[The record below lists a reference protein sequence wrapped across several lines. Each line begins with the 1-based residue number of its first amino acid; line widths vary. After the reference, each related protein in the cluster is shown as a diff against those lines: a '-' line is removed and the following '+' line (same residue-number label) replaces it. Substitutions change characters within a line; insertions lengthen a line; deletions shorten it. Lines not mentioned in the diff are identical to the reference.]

1 MINSTLISGEDI
13 QFLKENN
20 ITKKRINKTK
30 DLDTSLFKEEKKS
43 SIDYSKSNSTEIIG
57 EDITKENNNKKQE
70 NKIIN
75 INMNENEKMVYSSMG
90 FDPILILD
98 EPPLYKNYTVNIIL
112 PGVEDVGGEEKN
124 KIPEDNQQQKIDNS
138 NAKNNKD
145 IIRLKNNN
153 PVEQIST
160 TSERKENPQEKDIN
174 VDLDIETNE
183 LISADNISIDEK
195 NELSSNESQEVN
207 EDPRRKRRRSSAS
220 S

>member
-1 MINSTLISGEDI
+1 MII
-13 QFLKENN
+13 K
-20 ITKKRINKTK
+20 
-30 DLDTSLFKEEKKS
+30 
-43 SIDYSKSNSTEIIG
+43 
-57 EDITKENNNKKQE
+57 NKK
-70 NKIIN
+70 
-75 INMNENEKMVYSSMG
+75 
-90 FDPILILD
+90 
-98 EPPLYKNYTVNIIL
+98 
-112 PGVEDVGGEEKN
+112 
-124 KIPEDNQQQKIDNS
+124 S

>member
-1 MINSTLISGEDI
+1 MY
-13 QFLKENN
+13 
-20 ITKKRINKTK
+20 KR
-30 DLDTSLFKEEKKS
+30 
-43 SIDYSKSNSTEIIG
+43 
-57 EDITKENNNKKQE
+57 
-70 NKIIN
+70 
-75 INMNENEKMVYSSMG
+75 
-90 FDPILILD
+90 
-98 EPPLYKNYTVNIIL
+98 
-112 PGVEDVGGEEKN
+112 
-124 KIPEDNQQQKIDNS
+124 QQQQIDNS

-160 TSERKENPQEKDIN
+160 TSEKKENPQEKDIN

-195 NELSSNESQEVN
+195 NELNSNESQEVN

>member
-1 MINSTLISGEDI
+1 
-13 QFLKENN
+13 
-20 ITKKRINKTK
+20 
-30 DLDTSLFKEEKKS
+30 
-43 SIDYSKSNSTEIIG
+43 
-57 EDITKENNNKKQE
+57 
-70 NKIIN
+70 
-75 INMNENEKMVYSSMG
+75 MG

-98 EPPLYKNYTVNIIL
+98 EPPLHKNYTVNIIV
-112 PGVEDVGGEEKN
+112 PGVEDVGKEKN

>member
-1 MINSTLISGEDI
+1 
-13 QFLKENN
+13 
-20 ITKKRINKTK
+20 
-30 DLDTSLFKEEKKS
+30 
-43 SIDYSKSNSTEIIG
+43 
-57 EDITKENNNKKQE
+57 
-70 NKIIN
+70 
-75 INMNENEKMVYSSMG
+75 MNENEKMVYSSMG

-145 IIRLKNNN
+145 IIRLKNKNSL
-153 PVEQIST
+153 EQISN
-160 TSERKENPQEKDIN
+160 TSEKKENPQEKEIN